1 MIDRSLERLFILRQV
16 EHLASC
22 FAFLREHWA
31 IFAAEGEFLAVT
43 VKVFKSKRSLEQ
55 NRRYWGPA
63 VLGAIE
69 EQARG
74 EDGQVYEKWVW
85 HEYFKRKFIGVVEL
99 PNGGIVGMSSTQL
112 EVEQF
117 STFMQ
122 EVEAYAATELGVV
135 FPDATPY

>member
-1 MIDRSLERLFILRQV
+1 MLDRSLERIFILRQV
-16 EHLASC
+16 AHLASC

-31 IFAAEGEFLAVT
+31 IYAAEGEFLAVT
-43 VKVFKSKRSLEQ
+43 VKVFKCKRSLEQ

-63 VLGAIE
+63 VLGAIA

-74 EDGQVYEKWVW
+74 EDGQTYEKWVW
-85 HEYFKRKFIGVVEL
+85 HEYFKRRFIGMVEL
-99 PNGGIVGMSSTQL
+99 PNGAVVGMSSTDL
-112 EVEQF
+112 EVDRF

-135 FPDATPY
+135 FPEPAFY